1 MLNTG
6 GPGTQSIMFHVPYPK
21 WTVQR
26 LFWKTIEIPQRS
38 RIFKAYYRPQ
48 TKFAKVMFLQVSVCP
63 QGGVPG
69 QVIHPIP
76 WQVHPPPP
84 GRYTPWAGTP
94 PAPRQVHP
102 PTGTPTH
109 PPPATVHAGI
119 LSTSGRYASHW
130 NAFSL
135 LFKGS
140 QCTFKVNITHFGIR
154 WKFSRMNNLAP
165 LQTWVQRHF

>member
-6 GPGTQSIMFHVPYPK
+6 RLGTQSIMFHVPYPK

-48 TKFAKVMFLQVSVCP
+48 MKFAKVMFLQVSVCP

-84 GRYTPWAGTP
+84 GRYTPCSQAGTP
-94 PAPRQVHP
+94 PNRYTHP
-102 PTGTPTH
+102 PTHPQPQCMLGYRQQAGGTHTTGMH
-109 PPPATVHAGI
+109 SRVSLIYLAGHC
-119 LSTSGRYASHW
+119 R
-130 NAFSL
+130 
-135 LFKGS
+135 
-140 QCTFKVNITHFGIR
+140 
-154 WKFSRMNNLAP
+154 
-165 LQTWVQRHF
+165 